1 MININKIKLMLP
13 KLHVMFGIGGD
24 FVGADWSIDY
34 SLNLDDEFNEDV
46 AELGLAINFLSAA
59 VRKSDLPAIMCA
71 LVRVRGRS
79 NIAEG
84 FFANIV
90 EDLDR
95 VGWSEGGG
103 CAMCQK
109 HLLFLRF
116 MSYAKVTCLILKDST
131 SLNL

>member
-71 LVRVRGRS
+71 LVRVRGAQILPRDS
-79 NIAEG
+79 LRISWKTSTG
-84 FFANIV
+84 
-90 EDLDR
+90 L
-95 VGWSEGGG
+95 VGPREGG